1 MMMKKSLKQLEALVT
16 AWKSNNFF
24 QARIKLT
31 FLYLLIIT
39 GILIVFSAML
49 NFQIEK
55 NLEYQ
60 FQNIQLSKED
70 IKKQVQNRYP
80 NRSIQN
86 IDLENENGKLL
97 YTVLFD
103 DSLEISVNSI
113 NGKILSNEEAS
124 ENFTDLITSDV
135 QNTLWIINLIIL
147 FISSF
152 LGYFLAG
159 KTLSP
164 IEKKTKQQKQFISDA
179 AHELRNPLTAIFATC
194 ESMIRVNK
202 KEGFEEILEES
213 ERLIKITENLLVLDQ
228 IEKKSQKSEINLK
241 TLIEN
246 IFQKI
251 KPLAT
256 EKKIIFEN
264 HLDIFNILADKNDVE
279 KIIFNL
285 FHNAIKFS
293 HQNQKIIISLKKNG
307 EFSVQD
313 FGIGIYKKDISKI
326 FNRFYKADTSRS
338 FTEESGSGLGLS
350 IVKEICDRN
359 NWNITVTSREKKG
372 STFIINF

>member
-1 MMMKKSLKQLEALVT
+1 MMMKKYLKQLEALGT
-16 AWKSNNFF
+16 DWKSNNFF

-39 GILIVFSAML
+39 GILILFSVMIT
-49 NFQIEK
+49 FQIEK
-55 NLEYQ
+55 NLQYQ
-60 FQNIQLSKED
+60 FQNIQISKED
-70 IKKQVQNRYP
+70 IKKQVENRYP
-80 NRSIQN
+80 NRSIKN

-103 DSLEISVNSI
+103 DSLEVNVNSV
-113 NGKILSNEEAS
+113 NGKILSKEES
-124 ENFTDLITSDV
+124 PENFTNLITSDV
-135 QNTLWIINLIIL
+135 QDSLWIINLIIL
-147 FISSF
+147 LISSF

-159 KTLSP
+159 KTLAP
-164 IEKKTKQQKQFISDA
+164 IEKKTKQQKQFIADA

-194 ESMIRVNK
+194 ESMIRENQ

-228 IEKKSQKSEINLK
+228 TEKSSQQSEIHLK
-241 TLIEN
+241 THIEN

-256 EKKIIFEN
+256 EKNIVFEN
-264 HLDIFNILADKNDVE
+264 HLDVFTIVADKNDVE

-293 HQNQKIIISLKKNG
+293 RQNQKIIISLKKNG

-313 FGIGIYKKDISKI
+313 FGIGICKKDISKI

-350 IVKEICDRN
+350 IVKEICDKN
-359 NWNITVTSREKKG
+359 NWNIEVTSKEKKG
-372 STFIINF
+372 TTFIINF